1 MSITK
6 TNPAKN
12 FKRAKRIAQKQ
23 SALTAKP
30 KSSRVEKAISLAS
43 REKKPVDIA
52 NYNYSKGKT
61 TTNTVRAK
69 QKRQM
74 GCRELVRV

>member
-12 FKRAKRIAQKQ
+12 FKRAKRIALKQ
-23 SALTAKP
+23 SALMAKP
-30 KSSRVEKAISLAS
+30 KGSRVEKAISLAG
-43 REKKPVDIA
+43 REKKLVDIA
-52 NYNYSKGKT
+52 NYHCIKGKAKST
-61 TTNTVRAK
+61 MVRAI

-74 GCRELVRV
+74 GCRELVRI